1 MNDKYNTKISQ
12 LSGLFTQ
19 TVTEIIGDST
29 LKQGEK
35 FLIVQ
40 QLIAG
45 ITPATKQFDKVKKQI
60 EEFAKAEL
68 SDNGTGVSDEF
79 DYEGSTL
86 LVKYAYPKPSLDGE
100 KLATELERAYA
111 ELNTAFDI
119 QMYQK
124 ETTPR
129 KTVIIQSKLNN

>member
-1 MNDKYNTKISQ
+1 MQDKYNTKISQ

-86 LVKYAYPKPSLDGE
+86 LVKYS
-100 KLATELERAYA
+100 
-111 ELNTAFDI
+111 
-119 QMYQK
+119 
-124 ETTPR
+124 
-129 KTVIIQSKLNN
+129 

>member
-1 MNDKYNTKISQ
+1 MTDKYNTKISQ
-12 LSGLFTQ
+12 LSGLFQQ

-35 FLIVQ
+35 FLILQ

-111 ELNTAFDI
+111 ELNTQFDI

-124 ETTPR
+124 EATPR
-129 KTVIIQSKLNN
+129 RTVIIQSKLQ